1 MSEPT
6 GNIHES
12 NCKRC
17 SEYESQLCEVLN
29 ELGSARKIIEILQ
42 KELSIYPP
50 TNNAC
55 GNVLVQ
61 PEASSKPI
69 NSTEWTLLPARN
81 FFQNRSKSNKHTNTN
96 SDQTIRTANRFSL
109 LPNLEVDN
117 MVLHG
122 PYEHSKFYPLQIASN
137 TKDHHNTGIKIP
149 TIINGRL
156 NYKENRNPKSTKNK
170 TARVS
175 GFNPNTKEHKVRILG
190 YSHLKETV
198 ARIDQ
203 FST

>member
-1 MSEPT
+1 MMADSVVYSDSFSHTLSEPT

-12 NCKRC
+12 NCKKC

-29 ELGSARKIIEILQ
+29 ELGSARKMIKILQ

-50 TNNAC
+50 TNNTR

-61 PEASSKPI
+61 PEASSKPV
-69 NSTEWTLLPARN
+69 NSTEWTLVPARN
-81 FFQNRSKSNKHTNTN
+81 FFHNQNKSNKHTNMN

-122 PYEHSKFYPLQIASN
+122 PYEQSKLSPLQTTSN
-137 TKDHHNTGIKIP
+137 TKDHHNTGI
-149 TIINGRL
+149 IILASKYR
-156 NYKENRNPKSTKNK
+156 R
-170 TARVS
+170 
-175 GFNPNTKEHKVRILG
+175 
-190 YSHLKETV
+190 
-198 ARIDQ
+198 
-203 FST
+203 